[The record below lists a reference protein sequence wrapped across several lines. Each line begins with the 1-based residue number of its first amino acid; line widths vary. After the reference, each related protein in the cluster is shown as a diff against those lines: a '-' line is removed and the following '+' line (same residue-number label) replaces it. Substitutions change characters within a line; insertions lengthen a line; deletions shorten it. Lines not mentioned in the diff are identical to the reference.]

1 LATGPPHYCKNS
13 IHGFLGIIHFFP
25 TAKGLLGREFFYY
38 KEPNRLRSFGYSVH
52 PLDRCSWDSLFFRY
66 SLLVKKKLKSAII
79 LGIINIVNSQQIK
92 KMIFKKMIYSKKAI
106 FFSIMTVLA
115 GGSSVHGVESNIVDS
130 GNAFLQRRQKES
142 KDNEDNK
149 RANTICQFAYSTTK
163 KIVESAAIRMLE
175 VYLEEPDENSLPSF
189 DYSESFDYS
198 QDFRNRPGLDKPVF
212 QPILNIIDIDGFK
225 NLKNYPSSPKEFCQD
240 NVSQLIKLFKKMQ
253 NPKINIDLFSHMSLI
268 RNNEEKKLKE
278 FLEQPYYNIMY
289 SLETAPFG
297 PRRLFEK
304 QLIHFPHNTSLTTLI
319 KNLENLK
326 NQAFFQDGFDKVS
339 LKPSFLVNMKIAE
352 DIYNTMNDF
361 LDQVMFQNAFKR
373 IYDENLES
381 SFKIGHIIN
390 ILEMLGIP
398 VENLTMP
405 QDNQDGCV
413 FQTNWN
419 HIPNQPQYQCK
430 EPQDQ
435 PKKD

>member
-1 LATGPPHYCKNS
+1 
-13 IHGFLGIIHFFP
+13 
-25 TAKGLLGREFFYY
+25 
-38 KEPNRLRSFGYSVH
+38 
-52 PLDRCSWDSLFFRY
+52 
-66 SLLVKKKLKSAII
+66 LKSAII
-79 LGIINIVNSQQIK
+79 LGIINISNYQQI
-92 KMIFKKMIYSKKAI
+92 KKMIYSKKAI

-115 GGSSVHGVESNIVDS
+115 GGFSVHGVESNIVDS

-149 RANTICQFAYSTTK
+149 RANTICQFAYKTTK
-163 KIVESAAIRMLE
+163 KIAESEAIRIWEILRN
-175 VYLEEPDENSLPSF
+175 LEEPNSLPSF
-189 DYSESFDYS
+189 DYSE
-198 QDFRNRPGLDKPVF
+198 DFRNRPGLDKPVF

-240 NVSQLIKLFKKMQ
+240 NVIQLIKLFKKMQ
-253 NPKINIDLFSHMSLI
+253 NPEIHIDVFSHMSSI
-268 RNNEEKKLKE
+268 FSSKVFSSKVFSSNNGRKKLKK

-289 SLETAPFG
+289 SLEKAPFG

-304 QLIHFPHNTSLTTLI
+304 QLIHFPHNTSLAILI

-326 NQAFFQDGFDKVS
+326 NQPFLQNGFDKVS

-361 LDQVMFQNAFKR
+361 LDRVMFHNAFKR

-390 ILEMLGIP
+390 ILETLGIP